1 MKRRRHLPDLV
12 TISLPADVY
21 VAVRDRAAAEGHTV
35 EVFCARIV
43 TGAVR
48 PKATIPP
55 RRRAAI
61 LAAAFGY
68 R

>member
-1 MKRRRHLPDLV
+1 MKRRHLPDLV

-21 VAVRDRAAAEGHTV
+21 VAARDRAAAEGHTV
-35 EVFCARIV
+35 EAFCARIV

-48 PKATIPP
+48 PKATISS
-55 RRRAAI
+55 RRRGAI

>member
-48 PKATIPP
+48 PKATIPS
-55 RRRAAI
+55 RRRGAI